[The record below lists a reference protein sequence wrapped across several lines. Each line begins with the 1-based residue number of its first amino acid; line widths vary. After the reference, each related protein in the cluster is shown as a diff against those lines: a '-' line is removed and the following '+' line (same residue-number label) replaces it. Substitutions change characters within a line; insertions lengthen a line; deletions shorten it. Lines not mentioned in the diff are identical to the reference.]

1 MALAHGLPGMTA
13 DLDWKVRLA
22 TFQWLNAQTEV
33 YGDVLPRKLLE
44 QGFEF
49 GNERIVLLGPQGISK
64 PRILDVPLSIATVPG
79 RYPDS
84 FDGKFLRY
92 SYRGDNVNHRDNKG
106 LRLAMEGG
114 LPLVYFFGVAGGYL
128 PIR

>member
-1 MALAHGLPGMTA
+1 MTA

-22 TFQWLNAQTEV
+22 TFQWLNAQNEIH
-33 YGDVLPRKLLE
+33 GDVLPRKLLE

-49 GNERIVLLGPQGISK
+49 GSKRIVLLGPQGIFK
-64 PRILDVPLSIATVPG
+64 PRILDVPLTIATVPG

-92 SYRGDNVNHRDNKG
+92 SYRSGKHRRQSVEA
-106 LRLAMEGG
+106 LSYAMESELRTGQ
-114 LPLVYFFGVAGGYL
+114 LLLGVAGDVQIHR
-128 PIR
+128 IRGR